1 MTSFV
6 NDIQRLRSASSLADI
21 QKIVRGYSAEAPA
34 GSQGGILYSGRV
46 GEVRAEIIALEIA
59 DITGQPIINRT
70 PRAVF
75 LSTAERDIKSAATRI
90 YREQGLSRTAAMD
103 LATSFLYGQNNAPIH
118 GPTSLDGCLWGET
131 SREFAGSLRGD
142 ISLIA
147 SQAEFGRV
155 FAAAETPAALENGN
169 IMSIGGHS
177 TDALRKLAR
186 HGEASE
192 ILAYTQS
199 RFIKAAA
206 NGIFVSPQNAGPELS
221 KIVISKEVAASLGL
235 DTKAFFFTADLEAA
249 GLRRISLTS
258 TAPPKVLGMPPM
270 QSTSLP
276 ATRAA
281 SVIDVEAGQY
291 LRMAATKSLSAGA
304 LAFFAYDAYTT
315 AKQYQTLSAQ
325 SNPFGADALLRR
337 YEGRTAGGAIGGIGA
352 GAAYGF
358 VAGAETGPGALVT
371 GVVGSVVGAFEGD
384 RLAVTITEHKVNH
397 QTGADGVTYLYE
409 GGVWKHTHYRLDP
422 DGSAVP
428 NPYGAPSMQ
437 AAVTTA
443 PAEQVAQLDYQRMT
457 AITSLALANPA
468 TQDTRL
474 IELDGIRWHATRTG
488 WAQTVELP
496 GLPNNSFGIPAF
508 TTVDRPA
515 DAQTAKALDQLAANR
530 EFNNTH
536 YAEAVA
542 NAYVMDYY
550 GKGWSETGPLPEV
563 VTQALGLA
571 SEKHITDP
579 QTGHAWN
586 ADGHGHFSREETR
599 LIGRVVIHETHG
611 ASGEELSRLSQLQQS
626 AVRANADYGRQLI
639 AQKYEEWQATQLHA
653 PIERGAIGPDHH
665 PAPAESVPTSPDPTS
680 ASAHMA
686 PPITPASSARAMFD
700 ALVAAARTMDIDTM
714 RSIGQQYLQSEQGQA
729 WLAAG
734 QQLNQQLAQ
743 QAEREAQVRQAV
755 AMQR

>member
-1 MTSFV
+1 MSKSDLTPEAIKQQHAESVAKGDTFETHGVSVQAAKAYLNTDEGALYWWRVAEMCPPDLSSHMIDNRAIGQLMSGLELPRMVTISPGESLIKLVAEGKSPTSHSPYWARESQV
-6 NDIQRLRSASSLADI
+6 NAAIAEGRNLSEYFALPIDSEAPRFDAYRITARFPTQVFINTVAPTSELGGLVTKSGGAEQVLVPNRKLFYDPVYVKSVTNIPDIAIGAERGALASTL
-21 QKIVRGYSAEAPA
+21 VRG
-34 GSQGGILYSGRV
+34 
-46 GEVRAEIIALEIA
+46 
-59 DITGQPIINRT
+59 
-70 PRAVF
+70 
-75 LSTAERDIKSAATRI
+75 
-90 YREQGLSRTAAMD
+90 
-103 LATSFLYGQNNAPIH
+103 
-118 GPTSLDGCLWGET
+118 
-131 SREFAGSLRGD
+131 
-142 ISLIA
+142 
-147 SQAEFGRV
+147 
-155 FAAAETPAALENGN
+155 
-169 IMSIGGHS
+169 
-177 TDALRKLAR
+177 
-186 HGEASE
+186 
-192 ILAYTQS
+192 
-199 RFIKAAA
+199 
-206 NGIFVSPQNAGPELS
+206 
-221 KIVISKEVAASLGL
+221 
-235 DTKAFFFTADLEAA
+235 
-249 GLRRISLTS
+249 
-258 TAPPKVLGMPPM
+258 
-270 QSTSLP
+270 
-276 ATRAA
+276 
-281 SVIDVEAGQY
+281 
-291 LRMAATKSLSAGA
+291 AGA
-304 LAFFAYDAYTT
+304 LGVAAAVGDAYTT

-337 YEGRTAGGAIGGIGA
+337 YEGRTAGGVIGGIGA

-371 GVVGSVVGAFEGD
+371 GAVGSVVGAFEGD

-409 GGVWKHTHYRLDP
+409 GGVWKHTHYQLDP

-428 NPYGAPSMQ
+428 NPYGASSMQ
-437 AAVTTA
+437 AVVTTA

-626 AVRANADYGRQLI
+626 AVRAHANYGRQLI

-665 PAPAESVPTSPDPTS
+665 PAPPESVPTSPDPTS

-700 ALVAAARTMDIDTM
+700 ALVAAARTMDIDAM

>member
-1 MTSFV
+1 MSDGLV
-6 NDIQRLRSASSLADI
+6 SKDLRARNAADISEAKTFETHGVSRKAAMEFLRSPEGTIFRQRLIEADPGATASTIVDRAIQQIGSGIELPRMELSAEPLL
-21 QKIVRGYSAEAPA
+21 KIVP
-34 GSQGGILYSGRV
+34 V
-46 GEVRAEIIALEIA
+46 GQQVPSFSPFFVR
-59 DITGQPIINRT
+59 QS
-70 PRAVF
+70 VF
-75 LSTAERDIKSAATRI
+75 E
-90 YREQGLSRTAAMD
+90 
-103 LATSFLYGQNNAPIH
+103 
-118 GPTSLDGCLWGET
+118 
-131 SREFAGSLRGD
+131 
-142 ISLIA
+142 
-147 SQAEFGRV
+147 
-155 FAAAETPAALENGN
+155 
-169 IMSIGGHS
+169 
-177 TDALRKLAR
+177 DAL
-186 HGEASE
+186 AS
-192 ILAYTQS
+192 
-199 RFIKAAA
+199 
-206 NGIFVSPQNAGPELS
+206 G
-221 KIVISKEVAASLGL
+221 
-235 DTKAFFFTADLEAA
+235 
-249 GLRRISLTS
+249 
-258 TAPPKVLGMPPM
+258 
-270 QSTSLP
+270 
-276 ATRAA
+276 
-281 SVIDVEAGQY
+281 
-291 LRMAATKSLSAGA
+291 KSLSNYFGLPIKSEAPRYDIMVMRPLAPTEIFIHRVAPTSELRGLVNKAGGGEQVLVPNRKLYEPPTYLKSIDDSLA
-304 LAFFAYDAYTT
+304 LRAERRVGLAVKGLGTGAATILMALDAYTT
-315 AKQYQTLSAQ
+315 AEQYQALSAQ
-325 SNPFGADALLRR
+325 GNPFGADALLRR
-337 YEGRTAGGAIGGIGA
+337 YEGRTAGGLIGGIGA

-409 GGVWKHTHYRLDP
+409 GGVWKHTHYQLDP

-428 NPYGAPSMQ
+428 DPYGAPSMQ
-437 AAVTTA
+437 AVVTTA

-457 AITSLALANPA
+457 AITALALANPA

-530 EFNNTH
+530 KFNNTH

-579 QTGHAWN
+579 QTGHAWS

-626 AVRANADYGRQLI
+626 AVRAHADYGRQLI
-639 AQKYEEWQATQLHA
+639 AQKYEEWRATQLHA

-665 PAPAESVPTSPDPTS
+665 PAPPESVPTSPDLTS
-680 ASAHMA
+680 ASTRTA
-686 PPITPASSARAMFD
+686 PPITPASSDRAMFD
-700 ALVAAARTMDIDTM
+700 ALVAAARTMDIDAM

-743 QAEREAQVRQAV
+743 QAGREVQAQQAV

>member
-1 MTSFV
+1 
-6 NDIQRLRSASSLADI
+6 
-21 QKIVRGYSAEAPA
+21 
-34 GSQGGILYSGRV
+34 
-46 GEVRAEIIALEIA
+46 
-59 DITGQPIINRT
+59 
-70 PRAVF
+70 
-75 LSTAERDIKSAATRI
+75 
-90 YREQGLSRTAAMD
+90 
-103 LATSFLYGQNNAPIH
+103 
-118 GPTSLDGCLWGET
+118 
-131 SREFAGSLRGD
+131 
-142 ISLIA
+142 
-147 SQAEFGRV
+147 
-155 FAAAETPAALENGN
+155 
-169 IMSIGGHS
+169 MS
-177 TDALRKLAR
+177 
-186 HGEASE
+186 
-192 ILAYTQS
+192 
-199 RFIKAAA
+199 
-206 NGIFVSPQNAGPELS
+206 P
-221 KIVISKEVAASLGL
+221 
-235 DTKAFFFTADLEAA
+235 
-249 GLRRISLTS
+249 
-258 TAPPKVLGMPPM
+258 
-270 QSTSLP
+270 
-276 ATRAA
+276 
-281 SVIDVEAGQY
+281 
-291 LRMAATKSLSAGA
+291 
-304 LAFFAYDAYTT
+304 
-315 AKQYQTLSAQ
+315 
-325 SNPFGADALLRR
+325 LL
-337 YEGRTAGGAIGGIGA
+337 
-352 GAAYGF
+352 
-358 VAGAETGPGALVT
+358 VAG
-371 GVVGSVVGAFEGD
+371 D
-384 RLAVTITEHKVNH
+384 KIAVMITEHKVNY
-397 QTGADGVTYLYE
+397 QTGADGVSYVYE
-409 GGVWKHTHYRLDP
+409 GGAWKHTHYQLDP
-422 DGSAVP
+422 ATSVP
-428 NPYGAPSMQ
+428 NPYGAASMQ
-437 AAVTTA
+437 ARVTTA

-457 AITSLALANPA
+457 AITALALANPA

-599 LIGRVVIHETHG
+599 LIGRVVIHESHG

-734 QQLNQQLAQ
+734 QQLNQQLAL
-743 QAEREAQVRQAV
+743 QAGREVQAQQAV

>member
-1 MTSFV
+1 MSDGLV
-6 NDIQRLRSASSLADI
+6 SKDLRARNAADISEAKTFETHGVSRKAAMEFLRSPEGTIFRQRLIEADPGATASTIVDRAIQQIGSGIEVPRMELSAEPLL
-21 QKIVRGYSAEAPA
+21 KIVP
-34 GSQGGILYSGRV
+34 V
-46 GEVRAEIIALEIA
+46 GQQVPSFSPFFVR
-59 DITGQPIINRT
+59 QS
-70 PRAVF
+70 VF
-75 LSTAERDIKSAATRI
+75 E
-90 YREQGLSRTAAMD
+90 
-103 LATSFLYGQNNAPIH
+103 
-118 GPTSLDGCLWGET
+118 
-131 SREFAGSLRGD
+131 
-142 ISLIA
+142 
-147 SQAEFGRV
+147 
-155 FAAAETPAALENGN
+155 
-169 IMSIGGHS
+169 
-177 TDALRKLAR
+177 DAL
-186 HGEASE
+186 AS
-192 ILAYTQS
+192 
-199 RFIKAAA
+199 
-206 NGIFVSPQNAGPELS
+206 G
-221 KIVISKEVAASLGL
+221 
-235 DTKAFFFTADLEAA
+235 
-249 GLRRISLTS
+249 
-258 TAPPKVLGMPPM
+258 
-270 QSTSLP
+270 
-276 ATRAA
+276 
-281 SVIDVEAGQY
+281 
-291 LRMAATKSLSAGA
+291 KSLSNYFGLPIKSEAPRYDIMVMRPLAPTEIFIHRVAPTSELRGLVNKAGGGEQVLVPNRKLYEPPTYLKSIDDSLA
-304 LAFFAYDAYTT
+304 LRAERRVGLAVKGLGTGAATILMALDAYTT

-397 QTGADGVTYLYE
+397 QTGADGVTYMYE
-409 GGVWKHTHYRLDP
+409 GGVWKHTHYQLDP

-428 NPYGAPSMQ
+428 DPYGAPSMQ
-437 AAVTTA
+437 AVVTTA

-457 AITSLALANPA
+457 AITALALANPA

-530 EFNNTH
+530 EFNNAH

-599 LIGRVVIHETHG
+599 LIGRVVIHESHG

-639 AQKYEEWQATQLHA
+639 AQKYEEWRATQVHA

-665 PAPAESVPTSPDPTS
+665 PAPPESVPTSPDLTS
-680 ASAHMA
+680 ASTRTA

-714 RSIGQQYLQSEQGQA
+714 RSIGQQYLQSKQGQA

-734 QQLNQQLAQ
+734 QQLNQQLAL
-743 QAEREAQVRQAV
+743 QAGREVQAQQAV

>member
-1 MTSFV
+1 VLVPNRKLYEPPTYLKSI
-6 NDIQRLRSASSLADI
+6 DDSLAL
-21 QKIVRGYSAEAPA
+21 RAER
-34 GSQGGILYSGRV
+34 RV
-46 GEVRAEIIALEIA
+46 GLAVKGLG
-59 DITGQPIINRT
+59 TG
-70 PRAVF
+70 
-75 LSTAERDIKSAATRI
+75 AATV
-90 YREQGLSRTAAMD
+90 LM
-103 LATSFLYGQNNAPIH
+103 
-118 GPTSLDGCLWGET
+118 
-131 SREFAGSLRGD
+131 
-142 ISLIA
+142 
-147 SQAEFGRV
+147 
-155 FAAAETPAALENGN
+155 AL
-169 IMSIGGHS
+169 
-177 TDALRKLAR
+177 
-186 HGEASE
+186 
-192 ILAYTQS
+192 
-199 RFIKAAA
+199 
-206 NGIFVSPQNAGPELS
+206 
-221 KIVISKEVAASLGL
+221 
-235 DTKAFFFTADLEAA
+235 
-249 GLRRISLTS
+249 
-258 TAPPKVLGMPPM
+258 
-270 QSTSLP
+270 
-276 ATRAA
+276 
-281 SVIDVEAGQY
+281 
-291 LRMAATKSLSAGA
+291 
-304 LAFFAYDAYTT
+304 DAYTT
-315 AKQYQTLSAQ
+315 TEQYQALSAQ
-325 SNPFGADALLRR
+325 GNPFGADALLRR
-337 YEGRTAGGAIGGIGA
+337 YEGRTAGGVIGGIGA

-371 GVVGSVVGAFEGD
+371 GAVGSVVGAFAGD
-384 RLAVTITEHKVNH
+384 KIAVMITEHKVNY
-397 QTGADGVTYLYE
+397 QTGADGVSYVYE
-409 GGVWKHTHYRLDP
+409 GGAWKHTHYQLDP
-422 DGSAVP
+422 ATSVP
-428 NPYGAPSMQ
+428 NPYGAASMQ
-437 AAVTTA
+437 ARVTTA
-443 PAEQVAQLDYQRMT
+443 PAKQVAQLDYQRMT
-457 AITSLALANPA
+457 AITALALANPA

-530 EFNNTH
+530 KFNNTH

-665 PAPAESVPTSPDPTS
+665 PAPPESVPTSPDLTS
-680 ASAHMA
+680 ASARTA
-686 PPITPASSARAMFD
+686 PPIMPASSDRAMFD

-734 QQLNQQLAQ
+734 QQLNQQLAL
-743 QAEREAQVRQAV
+743 QAGREVQAQQAV

>member
-1 MTSFV
+1 
-6 NDIQRLRSASSLADI
+6 
-21 QKIVRGYSAEAPA
+21 
-34 GSQGGILYSGRV
+34 
-46 GEVRAEIIALEIA
+46 
-59 DITGQPIINRT
+59 
-70 PRAVF
+70 
-75 LSTAERDIKSAATRI
+75 
-90 YREQGLSRTAAMD
+90 
-103 LATSFLYGQNNAPIH
+103 
-118 GPTSLDGCLWGET
+118 
-131 SREFAGSLRGD
+131 
-142 ISLIA
+142 
-147 SQAEFGRV
+147 
-155 FAAAETPAALENGN
+155 
-169 IMSIGGHS
+169 
-177 TDALRKLAR
+177 
-186 HGEASE
+186 
-192 ILAYTQS
+192 
-199 RFIKAAA
+199 
-206 NGIFVSPQNAGPELS
+206 
-221 KIVISKEVAASLGL
+221 
-235 DTKAFFFTADLEAA
+235 
-249 GLRRISLTS
+249 
-258 TAPPKVLGMPPM
+258 
-270 QSTSLP
+270 
-276 ATRAA
+276 
-281 SVIDVEAGQY
+281 
-291 LRMAATKSLSAGA
+291 
-304 LAFFAYDAYTT
+304 
-315 AKQYQTLSAQ
+315 
-325 SNPFGADALLRR
+325 
-337 YEGRTAGGAIGGIGA
+337 
-352 GAAYGF
+352 
-358 VAGAETGPGALVT
+358 
-371 GVVGSVVGAFEGD
+371 
-384 RLAVTITEHKVNH
+384 
-397 QTGADGVTYLYE
+397 
-409 GGVWKHTHYRLDP
+409 
-422 DGSAVP
+422 
-428 NPYGAPSMQ
+428 MQ
-437 AAVTTA
+437 AVVTTA
-443 PAEQVAQLDYQRMT
+443 PAKQVAQLDYQRMT
-457 AITSLALANPA
+457 AITALALANPA

-665 PAPAESVPTSPDPTS
+665 PASPESVPTSPDLTS
-680 ASAHMA
+680 ASTRTA
-686 PPITPASSARAMFD
+686 PPITPASSDRAMFD
-700 ALVAAARTMDIDTM
+700 ELVAAARTMDIDAM

-734 QQLNQQLAQ
+734 QQLNQQLAL
-743 QAEREAQVRQAV
+743 QAGREVQAQQAV